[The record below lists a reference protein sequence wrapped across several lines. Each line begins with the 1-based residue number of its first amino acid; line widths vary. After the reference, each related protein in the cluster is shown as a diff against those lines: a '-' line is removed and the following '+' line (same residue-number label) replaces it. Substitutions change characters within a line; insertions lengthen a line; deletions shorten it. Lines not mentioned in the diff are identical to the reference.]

1 LYFAFVFFFSVFASC
16 LVKTMSRFLGAA
28 RNEVFHRCP
37 RWHYLAA
44 LILTRLSNDSSLR
57 HGVDGCDNDA
67 SLVTVTL
74 ATSVAAACGIDFAGN
89 LELLAH
95 LLTDAS

>member
-1 LYFAFVFFFSVFASC
+1 MLH
-16 LVKTMSRFLGAA
+16 FLGAA
-28 RNEVFHRCP
+28 QNEVFRRCP

-44 LILTRLSNDSSLR
+44 LILTHLSNDSSLPR
-57 HGVDGCDNDA
+57 GVDGCNSDA

-95 LLTDAS
+95 LLTDTL

>member
-1 LYFAFVFFFSVFASC
+1 
-16 LVKTMSRFLGAA
+16 VKATLHFLGAA
-28 RNEVFHRCP
+28 QSEVFHRCP

-44 LILTRLSNDSSLR
+44 LILTHLSNDSSLPS
-57 HGVDGCDNDA
+57 GDA

>member
-1 LYFAFVFFFSVFASC
+1 
-16 LVKTMSRFLGAA
+16 LGAA
-28 RNEVFHRCP
+28 QSEVFHRCP
-37 RWHYLAA
+37 RWRYLAA
-44 LILTRLSNDSSLR
+44 LILTHLSNDSSLPS
-57 HGVDGCDNDA
+57 GDV

>member
-1 LYFAFVFFFSVFASC
+1 MLRFS
-16 LVKTMSRFLGAA
+16 GAA
-28 RNEVFHRCP
+28 QNEVFRLCP

-44 LILTRLSNDSSLR
+44 LILTCLSNDASLPPGANGSSS
-57 HGVDGCDNDA
+57 DG

-74 ATSVAAACGIDFAGN
+74 ATSIAATCVIDFAGN

-95 LLTDAS
+95 LLADTL